1 VRSARAL
8 AAARMDEIERR
19 IADLHRMRDSLAE
32 LVATCDLPRGDRQ
45 CSLLNALHAPEGQS
59 L

>member
-1 VRSARAL
+1 
-8 AAARMDEIERR
+8 MDEIERR

-45 CSLLNALHAPEGQS
+45 CSLLNALHAAEGQS